1 MTIIGLYAV
10 NDREDA
16 EDATVARFWSQI
28 STFVPTGHE
37 WISSSTATG
46 PISPRA
52 KATSEN
58 GQPTLSMLD
67 RFAHHRLAHTSNVNR
82 SYEAPASH
90 RSLLYFRHDAKY
102 IGQSQCST
110 LQVSYPK
117 RTRGG

>member
-1 MTIIGLYAV
+1 MDLLV
-10 NDREDA
+10 DRDW
-16 EDATVARFWSQI
+16 THLTQ
-28 STFVPTGHE
+28 
-37 WISSSTATG
+37 
-46 PISPRA
+46 A

-67 RFAHHRLAHTSNVNR
+67 RFAHRRLAHTSNVNR